1 MHITKPDDALILL
14 GYHSRGGQP
23 TLTVTVGYVAQLDDT
38 LLDEKT
44 VWGWLPTRF
53 PDEPFDVASKK
64 ARGTFAVAGTAWA
77 PRGEAVSAMAI
88 RARVGT
94 LEKTLH
100 VHGDRQWHHGLS
112 GWQPTPAVPFTQMP
126 VTLGR
131 AFGGA
136 DWPENP
142 HGRGWHPAGAV
153 AQGDALPNIELP
165 DAPILQHDDTPAP
178 ATFSPLPQTAP
189 SRLRWL
195 GRFDAAWER
204 ERFPALPD
212 DTNPRWFDGVA
223 PDQCRDGYW
232 RGDEPW
238 QASGMHPEHA
248 DIGGTLPGL
257 RPRLLVQRHN
267 LDFGVHRPAT
277 DDDPV
282 TEATLAL
289 DTVWLFPEE
298 ARVAVLYRADIAVT
312 REDAADIAALGL
324 FTEKL
329 AQPAQPAAY
338 WDAEWRKQRATK
350 APGLVRDDMLAA
362 EQAEVA
368 KAQAET
374 QAAAE
379 QWADKLW
386 AGMLQSQQAALREAE
401 QGLGQLRQQ
410 MGHIPPFSAA
420 SVAAPVRPAL
430 VNAPTAPLPAD
441 FTAQLEQ
448 HLQGAMA
455 AARQEGEQALRGVVN
470 EVSANTGQTAGGMM
484 AHALA
489 QVGSLQPAR
498 TVHDE
503 VSRLS
508 LPPEVRVDALK
519 KAENLQ
525 NAMASLDAQIAE
537 LNQKLRAAG
546 LDTKLDDEVQKSL
559 QGDDGPRLVLDREA
573 LLARHARA
581 EPLTDLA
588 LDGLDLHGLDFSRA
602 DFSRSRL
609 SGCNLEGATL
619 QGCRFIG
626 TQFVQATL
634 DGAQL
639 AEADFSRAILDTC
652 GLRQMQAPRAV
663 WSDARLVSCDASGA
677 MLEASVLDRLQAGD
691 SRFVGARLSQ
701 SRGAK
706 ASWAACDFTNAVFDD
721 IAFTRSLFDGCVF
734 DATRFVRARLDTAN
748 FAATRGIRPDFTDAV
763 LHGLRLDTACS
774 LHEANFSR
782 ADMRDASLQ
791 DSTLVSACLNE
802 AVLERA
808 LVRHCD
814 LSGSDGW
821 RLRARNAQFH
831 DSRLMRIS
839 WRAANLMECSFAQSV
854 LTDADLS
861 GANLHAADT
870 RTAQVS
876 RVQVQGALLTRCRLL
891 EEHALG

>member
-23 TLTVTVGYVAQLDDT
+23 TLTVTVGYVAQADGS

-53 PDEPFDVASKK
+53 PDEPFDVTAKK

-77 PRGEAVSAMAI
+77 PRGEPVAAMAV
-88 RARVGT
+88 RARVGG

-100 VHGDRQWHHGLS
+100 VHGDRQWHRGLS

-126 VTLGR
+126 ITLSR

-136 DWPENP
+136 GWPENP
-142 HGRGWHPAGAV
+142 HGLGWQPAGAN
-153 AQGDALPNIELP
+153 AQGTALPNIEVP
-165 DAPILQHDDTPAP
+165 DAPILQPDDTPAT
-178 ATFSPLPQTAP
+178 ATFGPLPQSAP

-212 DTNPRWFDGVA
+212 DTDSRWFDGVA

-238 QASGMHPEHA
+238 LASGMHPEHT
-248 DIGGTLPGL
+248 DVGGLLPGL
-257 RPRLLVQRHN
+257 RPRLLLQRRD
-267 LDFGVHRPAT
+267 LDFGMHRPTAP
-277 DDDPV
+277 DGPV

-289 DTVWLFPEE
+289 DAVWLFPEE
-298 ARVAVLYRADIAVT
+298 ARVAVLYRTEIAVT
-312 REDAADIAALGL
+312 REDAADIVALGL
-324 FTEKL
+324 FTETL
-329 AQPAQPAAY
+329 TQPAQTTAY
-338 WDAEWRKQRATK
+338 WDEFWRRQRTTK
-350 APGLVRDDMLAA
+350 APGLVRDDDLAA
-362 EQAEVA
+362 EQAALA
-368 KAQAET
+368 KLQAEVH
-374 QAAAE
+374 ASAE
-379 QWADKLW
+379 QWADTLW
-386 AGMLQSQQAALREAE
+386 AGMLQSRQVALKEAE

-420 SVAAPVRPAL
+420 SMVAPARPAL
-430 VNAPTAPLPAD
+430 IAAPTAPLPAG
-441 FTAQLEQ
+441 FTAQLDQ
-448 HLQGAMA
+448 QLQAAMA
-455 AARQEGEQALRGVVN
+455 GARQEGEQALRGLVN
-470 EVSANTGQTAGGMM
+470 EVSSNTGQTASGLM

-489 QVGSLQPAR
+489 QVGSLQPTR
-498 TVHDE
+498 SLHDE

-508 LPPEVRVDALK
+508 LPPEVRPDALK
-519 KAENLQ
+519 KAESLRS
-525 NAMASLDAQIAE
+525 AMASLDEQIAG

-546 LDTKLDDEVQKSL
+546 LGPELDTQVQQTL

-581 EPLTDLA
+581 EPLTGLHLDA
-588 LDGLDLHGLDFSRA
+588 LDLSGLDFSRA
-602 DFSRSRL
+602 DFSGSRL
-609 SGCNLEGATL
+609 SACNLEGATL
-619 QGCRFIG
+619 NGCHFVD
-626 TQFVQATL
+626 TQFVQTRL

-639 AEADFSRAILDTC
+639 TEADFSRSVLDDC
-652 GLRQMQAPRAV
+652 GLRQIQAPRSI
-663 WSDARLVSCDASGA
+663 WCDARLVACDGSGA
-677 MLEASVLDRLQAGD
+677 VLQASVLDRLQAGD
-691 SRFVGARLSQ
+691 SRFTGARLAQ
-701 SRGAK
+701 AHGVK
-706 ASWAACDFTNAVFDD
+706 TSWATCDFTDAVFDE
-721 IAFTRSLFDGCVF
+721 ATLTRNVFDGCVL
-734 DATRFVRARLDTAN
+734 DATRLVRANLTTTN
-748 FAATRGIRPDFTDAV
+748 FSATRGIRPNFSDAV

-774 LHEANFSR
+774 LHEANFAR
-782 ADMRDASLQ
+782 ADLRDASVQ

-802 AVLERA
+802 SVLERA

-821 RLRARNAQFH
+821 RLRARGAQFH
-831 DSRLMRIS
+831 DSRLVGIS
-839 WRAANLMECSFAQSV
+839 WRAANLMECSFAQSM

-891 EEHALG
+891 EEHAHD